1 MHAPRIIGR
10 CTRRASGGVGFPYTD
25 RRRDD
30 VRAGENPPLRLAK
43 VRRSRMADTRGLDGI
58 FRPRSVAVV
67 GASRREGS
75 IGRQVVANLVGGGFQ
90 GPVYPVNPRAEV
102 VLSIPAYASV
112 KAIPGPVDLAV
123 LVVPPD
129 VALKAAE
136 ECGRKGVK
144 GLVVITAGFREI
156 GGVGVEREEKL
167 QAIARKYGM
176 RVIGPNCMGIVNTEP
191 RFACNASFSATPPPP
206 GSVAMVSQSG
216 ALGEAILADAA
227 QAGLG
232 VAMFASVGNR
242 ADVTAADLV
251 AYWGDD
257 DQVKVILLYLE
268 TVGEPQEFLQ
278 VARRVARKKPIIA
291 VKSGRSDAGAA
302 AASSHTGSIA
312 GADVAADTLLQQCG
326 VLRVDNF
333 RDMFALA
340 QALLHQPPP
349 AGSRMAVVTN
359 AGGPGILATD
369 ALVGLGLD
377 MAEISAVQRRRLQK
391 VLPPEASVHNPI
403 DLIASADA
411 KRYRDTLRIVGKD
424 PAIDALVVLFVS
436 PIMIDAAAV
445 AQAIVDETRGLEK
458 PVLACVMGRQRGDEA
473 QGILLDAGIP
483 VFRYPEDAATTLR
496 LMRRRARWLAR
507 QPVKV
512 PALRVQ
518 KAAVQKLLRGRA
530 DGWVPGAVA
539 EAVLAA
545 YGIPFAPSRR
555 VKTPGEAVAA
565 AHKLGF
571 PVVLKAEAPELLH
584 KSEHRAVRTGLRTG
598 DEVFAAAQD
607 LVERLGARFGGVTLQ
622 VQAHAEG
629 HREVLVGMTRDPR
642 FGALYA
648 AGLGGVQVEVLRD
661 VAIRIGPLDG
671 QDPEEMFESLKG
683 AVLLGAFRGSPPA
696 DVAAGEQA
704 LLRLQ
709 RLVED
714 FPQVVEVEVNP
725 FILAQKGRRSA
736 AVDARLRLEAR

>member
-1 MHAPRIIGR
+1 M
-10 CTRRASGGVGFPYTD
+10 TGVRTQ
-25 RRRDD
+25 
-30 VRAGENPPLRLAK
+30 
-43 VRRSRMADTRGLDGI
+43 GLDGL

-67 GASRREGS
+67 GASRRPGS
-75 IGRQVVANLVGGGFQ
+75 IGRQIVANLIAGGFQ
-90 GPVYPVNPRAEV
+90 GPVYPVNPKAEV
-102 VLSIPAYASV
+102 VLSVPAFPRV

-129 VALKAAE
+129 AVLKAAE

-156 GGVGVEREEKL
+156 GGEGIAREEKL
-167 QAIARKYGM
+167 RAIADRYGM
-176 RVIGPNCMGIVNTEP
+176 RVIGPNCMGIVNTQPEY
-191 RFACNASFSATPPPP
+191 ACNASFAATPPLP
-206 GSVAMVSQSG
+206 GRVAMVSQSG

-242 ADVTAADLV
+242 VDVTAADLV
-251 AYWGDD
+251 AYWGAD

-268 TVGEPQEFLQ
+268 TVGEPQEFVQ
-278 VARRVARKKPIIA
+278 VARAVSRKKPIIA
-291 VKSGRSDAGAA
+291 VKSGRSDAGAM

-349 AGSRMAVVTN
+349 AGPRMAVVTN

-369 ALVGLGLD
+369 ALVGLGLSVGPLAD
-377 MAEISAVQRRRLQK
+377 KTAKALRK
-391 VLPPEASVHNPI
+391 VLPAEASVHNPV

-411 KRYRDTLRIVGKD
+411 ARYRAALRVVTAD
-424 PAIDALVVLFVS
+424 PGIDGLVVLFVS

-445 AQAIVDETRGLEK
+445 AQAIVDETRRLQK

-473 QGILLDAGIP
+473 LQILQQAGIP
-483 VFRYPEDAATTLR
+483 VFRYPEDAAVTLR
-496 LMRRRARWLAR
+496 LMLRRHRWLQR
-507 QPVKV
+507 RPVKL
-512 PALRVQ
+512 PTLRVDRS
-518 KAAVQKLLRGRA
+518 AAARVFALHRGKEWLPA
-530 DGWVPGAVA
+530 SAT
-539 EAVLAA
+539 EAILAA
-545 YGIPFAPSRR
+545 YGVPFAPSRR
-555 VKTPGEAVAA
+555 VRTPVEAVEA

-571 PVVLKAEAPELLH
+571 PVVLKAEAEGLLH

-598 DEVFAAAQD
+598 DEVYAAAQD
-607 LVERLGARFGGVTLQ
+607 LLARLQRNFGEVSLQ

-629 HREVLVGMTRDPR
+629 HREVLLGMTRDPR
-642 FGALYA
+642 YGPLYA
-648 AGLGGVQVEVLRD
+648 AGMGGVQVEVMRD
-661 VAIRIGPLDG
+661 VAVRVGPLDG
-671 QDPEEMFESLKG
+671 QDPAEMFAGLKG
-683 AVLLGAFRGSPPA
+683 AVLLGPFRGAPA
-696 DVAAGEQA
+696 AQVSAAEEV

-714 FPQVVEVEVNP
+714 FPQIMEVEVNP
-725 FILAQKGRRSA
+725 FILASAGRRSA
-736 AVDARLRLEAR
+736 AVDGRLRWEGR

>member
-1 MHAPRIIGR
+1 
-10 CTRRASGGVGFPYTD
+10 
-25 RRRDD
+25 
-30 VRAGENPPLRLAK
+30 
-43 VRRSRMADTRGLDGI
+43 MAVI
-58 FRPRSVAVV
+58 
-67 GASRREGS
+67 GASRRPGS
-75 IGRQVVANLVGGGFQ
+75 IGRQVVANLINGGFQ
-90 GPVYPVNPRAEV
+90 GPVYPVNPKAEV
-102 VLSIPAYASV
+102 VHSVPAYASV
-112 KAIPGPVDLAV
+112 AAIPGHVDLAV

-129 VALKAAE
+129 AVLKVAE
-136 ECGRKGVK
+136 QCGKKGVK

-156 GGVGVEREEKL
+156 GGEGIVREEKL
-167 QAIARKYGM
+167 RAIADRYGM
-176 RVIGPNCMGIVNTEP
+176 RVVGPNCMGIVNTQPE
-191 RFACNASFSATPPPP
+191 FACNASFSATPPLP

-242 ADVTAADLV
+242 VDVTAADLV

-257 DQVKVILLYLE
+257 EHVKIILLYLE

-278 VARRVARKKPIIA
+278 VAREVSRKKPIIA
-291 VKSGRSDAGAA
+291 VKSGRSDAGAL

-340 QALLHQPPP
+340 QALLTQPPP
-349 AGSRMAVVTN
+349 RGPRMAVVTN

-369 ALVGLGLD
+369 AIVGLG
-377 MAEISAVQRRRLQK
+377 MAMSTLSPATTGALRK

-411 KRYRDTLRIVGKD
+411 ARYRAALRCVVKD
-424 PAIDALVVLFVS
+424 PGIDGLVVLFVS

-445 AQAIVDETRGLEK
+445 AQAIAEETRSFRK

-473 QGILLDAGIP
+473 LQVLQHAGIP

-496 LMRRRARWLAR
+496 LMCRRWHWLAR
-507 QPVKV
+507 RPAKV
-512 PALRVQ
+512 PKLRVDR
-518 KAAVQKLLRGRA
+518 AAAARVLRQRRRGEWLPA
-530 DGWVPGAVA
+530 AAA
-539 EAVLAA
+539 EAILAA

-555 VKTPGEAVAA
+555 VRSPGEAVTA
-565 AHKLGF
+565 AHQLGF
-571 PVVLKAEAPELLH
+571 PVVVKAEAMGLLH
-584 KSEHRAVRTGLRTG
+584 KSEHRAVRTGLHTG

-607 LVERLGARFGGVTLQ
+607 LLDRLRPEFADVLLQ

-629 HREVLVGMTRDPR
+629 HREVLLGMTRDPR
-642 FGALYA
+642 YGPLYA

-661 VAIRIGPLDG
+661 VAVRVGPLDG
-671 QDPEEMFESLKG
+671 RDPEEMFASLKG
-683 AVLLGAFRGSPPA
+683 ALLLGAFRGAPA
-696 DVAAGEQA
+696 AEVGAGVDA

-714 FPQVVEVEVNP
+714 FPQIVEVEMNP
-725 FILAQKGRRSA
+725 FILACRGRRSA
-736 AVDARLRLEAR
+736 AVDGRMRVVDR